1 MSESVRTRDMG
12 DHVDIQVG
20 SRISSSKTLTPT
32 VMQSVMNF
40 IPLSPKAW
48 N

>member
-20 SRISSSKTLTPT
+20 SRIYLN
-32 VMQSVMNF
+32 VCLF
-40 IPLSPKAW
+40 
-48 N
+48 